1 MKYNYIIILN
11 QLNIA
16 KKIWVPFL
24 REKILNIL
32 KHTPKA
38 KIIAIGH
45 STGADCVL
53 RVLETTK
60 IWGGIIVS
68 SGQRPEEPDEP
79 EITPEE
85 REDMGW
91 YNREWLYDEIKKNF
105 TWLIHYH
112 SKDDEIIPIAEAHRI
127 HQNLQT
133 EYHEMDGRGHFDDKT
148 FPGLLSDLLKKLR
161 L

>member
-1 MKYNYIIILN
+1 MKLAKEGYEIQLHNYPEPT
-11 QLNIA
+11 
-16 KKIWVPFL
+16 KCREKIWVPFL

-79 EITPEE
+79 ELTPEE

-91 YNREWLYDEIKKNF
+91 YNREWLYDEIKKILLGLF
-105 TWLIHYH
+105 IIIRKMMKLYPSQKLIVFIKIY
-112 SKDDEIIPIAEAHRI
+112 K
-127 HQNLQT
+127 QNIMKWMVENISMIKRSQN
-133 EYHEMDGRGHFDDKT
+133 Y
-148 FPGLLSDLLKKLR
+148 
-161 L
+161 